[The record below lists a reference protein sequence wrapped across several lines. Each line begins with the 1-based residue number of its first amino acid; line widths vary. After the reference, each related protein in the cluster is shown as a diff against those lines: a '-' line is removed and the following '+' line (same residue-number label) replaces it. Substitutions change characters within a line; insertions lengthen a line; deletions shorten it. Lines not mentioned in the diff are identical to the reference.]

1 MPTLQFRHTPLW
13 AAVASMLRS
22 PDPVGNLYP
31 VDNVA
36 IVLDIAAAVTD
47 DAVVDFA
54 LSLMR
59 PKTILFQAR

>member
-1 MPTLQFRHTPLW
+1 
-13 AAVASMLRS
+13 MLRS